1 MICVALLCYATLCF
15 ALLVFDGGT
24 GTHVPVSRSLKAN
37 LDGKTGTSLVLHCFV
52 LHCFALLCC
61 ALDCFAL
68 LCIAWLCNALIRL
81 GLLYMVKCQVGIPRT
96 YIIHARFQVGILR
109 IYISHRYGL

>member
-1 MICVALLCYATLCF
+1 
-15 ALLVFDGGT
+15 
-24 GTHVPVSRSLKAN
+24 
-37 LDGKTGTSLVLHCFV
+37 

-96 YIIHARFQVGILR
+96 YIIHARFQVGILDFYPGMDCENVLYTY
-109 IYISHRYGL
+109 IYIYVIC